1 MRDKLSDKLTIFAG
15 FILQCKPLTLVAAA
29 LVLVACASGA
39 ERSTVPEPET
49 TVSSADRSGANGMG
63 GQAEGDTE
71 SELDSELVFHVLAAE
86 RLMAVGDFEDALG
99 HYLTAARLGEDI
111 ELARQSVR
119 VAMRVS
125 DWERMAEAATL
136 WGELAQEPDA
146 GREFLILARINA
158 GDPEL
163 AAELLAESIN
173 RAEDARE
180 AWREAVVLLGAAD
193 EESRALAVLD
203 ALVDT
208 VGEEAVAGHVLE
220 SRSFLMWQLGRG
232 EEALRLA
239 LLAVDSGGGRDS
251 LVWAAQLAAAE
262 DDLGMALEL
271 YRRARENYPDDA
283 ALGMAEAEV
292 LRQLER
298 TDEAISLLGSLTPD
312 SEVLYTLG
320 TFLVREDRM
329 DEAAE
334 VWSDLAE
341 IEAPDDPLQHAFL
354 AGFLAELLDFDE
366 QALGWYEQVQSGPN
380 VNRSLL
386 RRGIIVGDNGDLLTA
401 RNLLRSVRLGDER
414 DLSEQSLLVEA
425 DLLRESERADEAVD
439 LLTDALRERPAS
451 VALLYSRAI
460 CAVESDDLELAEQDF
475 RRILQLEGENAMALN
490 ALGYTLTDRTDRHGE
505 AYRLIRRA
513 YELEPES
520 PAILDSMGW
529 VYYRQG
535 QPEKAL
541 PYLERA
547 LEGEESSE
555 IAAHL
560 IEVLWVLNRRDE
572 ARDLLTEYQSIFPE
586 DPFLTETG
594 ARLGID

>member
-1 MRDKLSDKLTIFAG
+1 
-15 FILQCKPLTLVAAA
+15 
-29 LVLVACASGA
+29 
-39 ERSTVPEPET
+39 
-49 TVSSADRSGANGMG
+49 MG

>member
-1 MRDKLSDKLTIFAG
+1 
-15 FILQCKPLTLVAAA
+15 
-29 LVLVACASGA
+29 
-39 ERSTVPEPET
+39 
-49 TVSSADRSGANGMG
+49 MG

-208 VGEEAVAGHVLE
+208 VGDEAVAGHVLE